1 MPTRYTS
8 PMSDLT
14 PAGQLVEEGM
24 AFSDA
29 GDIAR
34 ATRAYLAAAELEP
47 DWHVPHFNLGLL
59 HKYEGRW
66 QESLDFNRKASEL
79 APDHQGAWWNRGI
92 AATALGLW
100 PEARR
105 CWAQCGITDP
115 GGDDPP
121 DYRFG
126 RIPVRLDPAGAG
138 EVVWGTRLDPARV
151 RLTNIP
157 LPSSAFRFG
166 DTVLIDGAVEG
177 ERTVG
182 DRTYPVFN
190 VLRRLVPT
198 TIRTFV
204 IELGSVDEAAL
215 SALENIAGEI
225 GGAVENWGTST
236 RILCRDCSFGTIH
249 AHDGTETS
257 GPAHPHCGLVA
268 PNQDVAKAIVDR
280 WMDTNAT
287 ADLVT
292 WYEVPDK
299 P

>member
-1 MPTRYTS
+1 
-8 PMSDLT
+8 MSDFT
-14 PAGQLVEEGM
+14 PAEQLVEEGR
-24 AFSDA
+24 AHSDA
-29 GDIAR
+29 GDAVR
-34 ATRAYLAAAELEP
+34 AERAYLEAAELDP
-47 DWHVPHFNLGLL
+47 AWSVPQFNLGLL
-59 HKYEGRW
+59 RKYQGRW
-66 QESLDFNRKASEL
+66 RESLDFNRKASEL
-79 APDHQGAWWNRGI
+79 APDDQGAWWNRGI

-105 CWAQCGITDP
+105 CWAQCGIADP

-126 RIPVRLDPAGAG
+126 RIPVRLDPAGDG

-166 DTVLIDGAVEG
+166 DTVLTDGAVEG

-190 VLRRLVPT
+190 VLQRLVPT

-204 IELGSVDEAAL
+204 IELASVNDAAVE
-215 SALENIAGEI
+215 ALEGIAHSI

-236 RILCRDCSFGTIH
+236 RILCRQCSFGTIH

-268 PNQDVAKAIVDR
+268 PNRDVAQAIIDR
-280 WMDTNAT
+280 WMETNSM
-287 ADLVT
+287 ADLVN
-292 WYEVPDK
+292 WYEVPES
-299 P
+299 PAVQP